1 MQQQVSKN
9 NCCSLLATDDS
20 KVGQTPRSA
29 SGPLASLLRLWKHL
43 RAPRNLCLLAALI
56 AGISQAAGILKED
69 IEFATVDGGEKLTL
83 DAWIPEG
90 PGPFPAVIVVHGG
103 GFING
108 DKQTYVKP
116 LFDPLKSSGFAWFT
130 INYRLA
136 PKVHFPAPQQDLGRA
151 IKWVKAN
158 AKQYKVDA
166 RKIALMGE
174 SAGASIVGYVA
185 VHPGPGE
192 EVSAVV
198 NLYGVYDWVQRSKQR
213 DGLGANL
220 SKHLGL
226 PNDLTEP
233 TLKMLKDISPIT
245 YLSKNTPPFYL
256 IHGTRDFQV
265 PYDQSVLMC
274 EEMKKVGASCELLT
288 LPGGGHGM
296 GGWEKIP
303 GLGIYKEK
311 MIQWLKQ
318 TWK

>member
-1 MQQQVSKN
+1 MYRLVYSFV
-9 NCCSLLATDDS
+9 LAAALAT
-20 KVGQTPRSA
+20 
-29 SGPLASLLRLWKHL
+29 
-43 RAPRNLCLLAALI
+43 
-56 AGISQAAGILKED
+56 AGGVFKEN
-69 IEFATVDGGEKLTL
+69 IEFATVDDGEKLTL
-83 DAWIPEG
+83 DAWVPDG

-103 GFING
+103 GFVNG

-116 LFDPLKSSGFAWFT
+116 LFEPLRNSGFAWFT

-136 PKVHFPAPQQDLGRA
+136 PKVHFPVPQQDLGRA

-158 AKQYKVDA
+158 AKQYKVDVS
-166 RKIALMGE
+166 KIALMGE
-174 SAGASIVGYVA
+174 SAGASIVSYVA
-185 VHPGPGE
+185 VRPGPGE

-198 NLYGVYDWVQRSKQR
+198 SLYGVNDWTQRSKQR

-220 SKHLGL
+220 SKLLGL
-226 PNDLTEP
+226 PQELTP
-233 TLKMLKDISPIT
+233 STLEKLKEISPIT

-274 EEMKKVGASCELLT
+274 EEMKAVGASCELLT

-296 GGWEKIP
+296 AGWEKMP
-303 GLGIYKEK
+303 GILHYKEK

-318 TWK
+318 VWSK

>member
-1 MQQQVSKN
+1 MHRLV
-9 NCCSLLATDDS
+9 CSF
-20 KVGQTPRSA
+20 V
-29 SGPLASLLRLWKHL
+29 
-43 RAPRNLCLLAALI
+43 LAASCCL
-56 AGISQAAGILKED
+56 AGGVFKEN
-69 IEFATVDGGEKLTL
+69 IEFATVDGGEILLL
-83 DAWIPEG
+83 DAWVPDG

-116 LFDPLKSSGFAWFT
+116 LFEPLRNSGFAWFT

-136 PKVHFPAPQQDLGRA
+136 PKVHFPVPQQDLGRA

-158 AKQYKVDA
+158 AKQYKVDVA
-166 RKIALMGE
+166 KIALMGE
-174 SAGASIVGYVA
+174 SAGASIVNYVA

-198 NLYGVYDWVQRSKQR
+198 SLYSVNDWTQRSKQR

-220 SKHLGL
+220 SKLLGL
-226 PNDLTEP
+226 PPELTSS
-233 TLKMLKDISPIT
+233 TLEKLKEISPIT
-245 YLSKNTPPFYL
+245 YVSKNSPPFYL
-256 IHGTRDFQV
+256 IHGTRDVQV

-274 EEMKKVGASCELLT
+274 EEFHAVGAKCELLT

-296 GGWEKIP
+296 AGWEKIP
-303 GLGIYKEK
+303 GILHYKEK

-318 TWK
+318 VWNK

>member
-1 MQQQVSKN
+1 MKRALTPGLIPTTATLL
-9 NCCSLLATDDS
+9 LLAT
-20 KVGQTPRSA
+20 T
-29 SGPLASLLRLWKHL
+29 LA
-43 RAPRNLCLLAALI
+43 
-56 AGISQAAGILKED
+56 QAAGVFKENVP
-69 IEFATVDGGEKLTL
+69 FATVDNGEVLTL

-103 GFING
+103 GFVNG

-116 LFDPLKSSGFAWFT
+116 LFDPLKASGFAWFT

-136 PKVHFPAPQQDLGRA
+136 PKVHFPVPQQDLGRA

-158 AKQYKVDA
+158 AKDYKVSPN
-166 RKIALMGE
+166 KIALMGE

-213 DGLGANL
+213 DSLGANL
-220 SKHLGL
+220 SKLLGL
-226 PNDLTEP
+226 PPELTEP
-233 TLKMLKDISPIT
+233 TLKKLKEISPTT

-256 IHGTRDFQV
+256 IHGTRDVQV

-274 EEMKKVGASCELLT
+274 EEMKTVGAKCELLT

-303 GLGIYKEK
+303 GLDVYKEK
-311 MIQWLKQ
+311 MIQWLRQ